1 MASPHECLKVKH
13 RFKSCQGSPVE
24 VLWTRDTEGEGSKCY
39 RYSLGSW
46 KNSSPWK
53 PGSSPQGGVGFFPDP
68 RRSIPWSLTIL
79 KGYSL
84 GSPAVPRIFFTL
96 RVRTGRSLSCVTFR
110 IKTPAARNSSMPLVG
125 SLFARGGRCEVM
137 KFVVARLD

>member
-13 RFKSCQGSPVE
+13 RFKGCQGSPVE
-24 VLWTRDTEGEGSKCY
+24 VLWRSDTEREGSKC
-39 RYSLGSW
+39 YSLGSW

-53 PGSSPQGGVGFFPDP
+53 PGSSTTVGVGFLSEP
-68 RRSIPWSLTIL
+68 RRKIPWSLTIL

-84 GSPAVPRIFFTL
+84 GSTAVPRIFFTL